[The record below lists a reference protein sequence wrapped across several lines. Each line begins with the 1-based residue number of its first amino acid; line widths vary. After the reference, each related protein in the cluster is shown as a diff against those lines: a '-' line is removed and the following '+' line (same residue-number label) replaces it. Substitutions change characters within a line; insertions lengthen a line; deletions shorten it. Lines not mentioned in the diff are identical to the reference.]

1 MKKGGVGRLTEEMG
15 NAAFENSP
23 VLEMQAPAKEPWAFT
38 RRVATKS
45 IFPNTV

>member
-23 VLEMQAPAKEPWAFT
+23 VLEIQAPAK
-38 RRVATKS
+38 
-45 IFPNTV
+45 